1 MGDNS
6 YTNQL
11 PTLIDTQRLK
21 PKKMSDESGS
31 PRNKFRFH
39 FAVEIVLIAA
49 LAIYMVLAKGQVVG
63 DDFAFTVAGAGL
75 MALVTYWT
83 LYTLR
88 DGLEMI
94 VLRARALK
102 H

>member
-1 MGDNS
+1 
-6 YTNQL
+6 
-11 PTLIDTQRLK
+11 
-21 PKKMSDESGS
+21 MSDESGS
-31 PRNKFRFH
+31 ARNTFRFH
-39 FAVEIVLIAA
+39 FAVEIVL
-49 LAIYMVLAKGQVVG
+49 LAVLAMYMVLAKGQVVG
-63 DDFAFTVAGAGL
+63 DDFVFTVVGAGL

-94 VLRARALK
+94 VLRARGVK

>member
-1 MGDNS
+1 
-6 YTNQL
+6 
-11 PTLIDTQRLK
+11 
-21 PKKMSDESGS
+21 MSVETGS
-31 PRNKFRFH
+31 ARNKLRSH
-39 FAVEIVLIAA
+39 FVVEIVLIAV
-49 LAIYMVLAKGQVVG
+49 LAMYMVLAKGQVVG
-63 DDFAFTVAGAGL
+63 DDLVFTVIGAGL

-94 VLRARALK
+94 VLKIRGLK

>member
-1 MGDNS
+1 
-6 YTNQL
+6 
-11 PTLIDTQRLK
+11 
-21 PKKMSDESGS
+21 MSDESGS
-31 PRNKFRFH
+31 TRNKFRFH
-39 FAVEIVLIAA
+39 FVIEIVLIAV

-63 DDFAFTVAGAGL
+63 DDFVFTVVGAGL

-83 LYTLR
+83 LHTLR

-94 VLRARALK
+94 VLKARTLK